1 MRFVADVHLHS
12 RFSRATSREL
22 TPENLYK
29 WSALKGVNV
38 VGTGDFTHPEWIDE
52 LKDRLEPAEEGLYR
66 LKPVHQA
73 TVDEDVP
80 ERCRGRCALCCP
92 QRSA

>member
-1 MRFVADVHLHS
+1 MRFIADVHLHS

-38 VGTGDFTHPEWIDE
+38 VGTGGPNLIRFLTVRIFHHAGYDRYTSGSNRLSVVVTTE
-52 LKDRLEPAEEGLYR
+52 LAKT
-66 LKPVHQA
+66 Q
-73 TVDEDVP
+73 EDI
-80 ERCRGRCALCCP
+80 
-92 QRSA
+92 QRRAAK